1 MTDLP
6 PAHAVFLKLAGRPV
20 VVIGGG
26 PVAERK
32 VRALLES
39 KASVTVV
46 SPDVTPGL
54 RDLAGAGGVRWEP
67 RPYRP
72 GDLDGARLVYAA
84 TDEPAVNAAVRVD
97 ANRAGIWV
105 NVADEPEA
113 CDFLAPAVVRRG
125 DLTIAVS
132 TNGASP
138 ALARRIREQL
148 EAEFGPEYA
157 EALRELRARREAAKA
172 AGRPLADEREAF
184 EEIVRRRIV
193 SQALRT
199 ERD

>member
-39 KASVTVV
+39 QASVTVV
-46 SPDVTPGL
+46 SPDVTPGI
-54 RDLAGAGGVRWEP
+54 RDLAGARGVRWEP

-113 CDFLAPAVVRRG
+113 CDFFAPAVVRRG

-184 EEIVRRRIV
+184 EAIVKRLTTGR
-193 SQALRT
+193 
-199 ERD
+199 